1 MTSADSWGSGS
12 FNRVVR
18 WGRSWKRKDLCSG
31 SGLPT
36 FVSLSVGFN
45 PPGPWFSHLQ
55 TGERRGGLGKD
66 KPECSLFHL
75 VVLPEAKGSKR
86 PQLTLELCGRIR
98 GAGSQAVENLYIT
111 FDSPET

>member
-1 MTSADSWGSGS
+1 MLDSILL
-12 FNRVVR
+12 
-18 WGRSWKRKDLCSG
+18 DL
-31 SGLPT
+31 
-36 FVSLSVGFN
+36 GF
-45 PPGPWFSHLQ
+45 LICRLER
-55 TGERRGGLGKD
+55 GEGGLGKD